1 MEIKTT
7 YTVDSK
13 TFDTKKEAE
22 DYSIFLSKKLEIKRL
37 LLEVLPEKQQ
47 SLAYVQGYKTGE
59 IAERL
64 IENPDTIYQICEII
78 SSDSPLNLGGEID
91 G

>member
-7 YTVDSK
+7 YTVDTK
-13 TFDTKKEAE
+13 TFDTKEEAE
-22 DYSIFLSKKLEIKRL
+22 DYSIFLSKKLEIQRL

-64 IENPDTIYQICEII
+64 IKNPDTINQICEII

>member
-1 MEIKTT
+1 MPYTT
-7 YTVDSK
+7 K
-13 TFDTKKEAE
+13 
-22 DYSIFLSKKLEIKRL
+22 IQRL
-37 LLEVLPEKQQ
+37 LLEVLPEKQ

-64 IENPDTIYQICEII
+64 IENPETVFQICEII
-78 SSDSPLNLGGEID
+78 SSAEVLHVGGEID

>member
-13 TFDTKKEAE
+13 TFDTKEEAE
-22 DYSIFLSKKLEIKRL
+22 AYSIYLSQKVEIQRL
-37 LLEVLPEKQQ
+37 LLEVLPEKQ
-47 SLAYVQGYKTGE
+47 SLAYAQGYQTGE

-64 IENPDTIYQICEII
+64 IENPETVFQICEIL
-78 SSDSPLNLGGEID
+78 SSNNVIHFGGEID

>member
-37 LLEVLPEKQQ
+37 LLEVLPEKQ
-47 SLAYVQGYKTGE
+47 SFSYVQGFQT
-59 IAERL
+59 
-64 IENPDTIYQICEII
+64 D
-78 SSDSPLNLGGEID
+78 
-91 G
+91 

>member
-7 YTVDSK
+7 YTVDTK
-13 TFDTKKEAE
+13 TFDTKDEAE
-22 DYSIFLSKKLEIKRL
+22 AYSIYLSQKVEIQRL
-37 LLEVLPEKQQ
+37 LLEVLPEKQ
-47 SLAYVQGYKTGE
+47 SLAYVQGFKTGE

-64 IENPDTIYQICEII
+64 IENPDTIFQICEIL
-78 SSDSPLNLGGEID
+78 SSDSPLKLGGEIY

>member
-37 LLEVLPEKQQ
+37 LLEVLPEKQ
-47 SLAYVQGYKTGE
+47 SLYPADYKTGE

-64 IENPDTIYQICEII
+64 IENPDTVFQICEIL
-78 SSDSPLNLGGEID
+78 SCDSPLNLGGEID

>member
-7 YTVDSK
+7 YTVDTK
-13 TFDTKKEAE
+13 TFDTKEEAE
-22 DYSIFLSKKLEIKRL
+22 AYSIYLSQKVEIQRL

-64 IENPDTIYQICEII
+64 IENPETVFQICEIL
-78 SSDSPLNLGGEID
+78 SSNNVIHFGGEID

>member
-37 LLEVLPEKQQ
+37 LLEVLPEKQ
-47 SLAYVQGYKTGE
+47 SFSYVQGFQTDE

-64 IENPDTIYQICEII
+64 IENPDTIYQICEIL
-78 SSDSPLNLGGEID
+78 STDSPLNLGGEID

>member
-7 YTVDSK
+7 YTVEHK
-13 TFDTKKEAE
+13 TFDTKKEAA
-22 DYSIFLSKKLEIKRL
+22 DYSIFLSKKLEIQRL
-37 LLEVLPEKQQ
+37 LLEVLPEKQ

-64 IENPDTIYQICEII
+64 IENPDTIYQICVIL
-78 SSDSPLNLGGEID
+78 SSDSSLNLGGEID